1 MVKFLLIGDSHVP
14 KRASD
19 IPKQIQIKLE
29 ELTKSE
35 LFEYTFFTGD
45 EINYPEF
52 MEFLNLIKERDVF
65 RVIGN
70 MDYYYGNKD
79 APIYQ
84 ELNIVIEGKNNLV
97 IGLTHGHQVSPRGDR
112 TQLELLA
119 LEKEYNIMISG
130 HTHKEEIF
138 LTKNRILLLNPGSIT
153 GAWSFVA
160 SGIPSFIVLY
170 MHNITKNIE
179 ISLFQLDKKS
189 GKVNETKSYYIFEK
203 NKINYKY

>member
-1 MVKFLLIGDSHVP
+1 MVKFLIIGDSHVP
-14 KRASD
+14 KRASE
-19 IPKQIQIKLE
+19 IPKQIEIKLE
-29 ELTKSE
+29 ELAKSE
-35 LFEYTFFTGD
+35 LFECTFFTGD

-52 MEFLNLIKERDVF
+52 MKSLSFITKKEVF

-84 ELNIVIEGKNNLV
+84 KLKFDFNNRDYLI
-97 IGLTHGHQVSPRGDR
+97 IGITHGSQIQPRGDR
-112 TQLELLA
+112 SQLELFA
-119 LEKEYNIMISG
+119 IKKSNNILISG

-138 LTKNRILLLNPGSIT
+138 LAKSGILLLNPGSVT

-160 SGIPSFIVLY
+160 SRIPSFIVL
-170 MHNITKNIE
+170 NINKETEIIE
-179 ISLFQLDKKS
+179 VSLFQLDKKS
-189 GKVNETKSYYIFEK
+189 EEVNEIKSFFKFEN

>member
-19 IPKQIQIKLE
+19 IPEQIHIKLE
-29 ELTKSE
+29 ELTKLE

-52 MEFLNLIKERDVF
+52 MQSLKLMTKRDVF

-79 APIYQ
+79 APMYQ
-84 ELNIVIEGKNNLV
+84 KLNLVIEEKNSLT
-97 IGLTHGHQVSPRGDR
+97 IGLTHGHQVSPRGDH

-119 LEKEYNIMISG
+119 QEKEYHIMISG

-138 LTKNRILLLNPGSIT
+138 LTKNGILLLNPGSIT

-170 MHNITKNIE
+170 ISNKTKSIE

-189 GKVNETKSYYIFEK
+189 DKVNETKSYYIFDK
-203 NKINYKY
+203 NKISKKF

>member
-1 MVKFLLIGDSHVP
+1 MVKFLIIGDSHVP
-14 KRASD
+14 KRASN

-52 MEFLNLIKERDVF
+52 MEFLNLITERDVF

-84 ELNIVIEGKNNLV
+84 ELNLVIEEKNNLT
-97 IGLTHGHQVSPRGDR
+97 IGLTHGHQVSPRGDH

-119 LEKEYNIMISG
+119 QKKDYNIMISG

-138 LTKNRILLLNPGSIT
+138 LTKSRILLLNPGSVT

-160 SGIPSFIVLY
+160 SGIPSFIVLIIR
-170 MHNITKNIE
+170 NKTKTIE
-179 ISLFQLDKKS
+179 ISLFQLEKKS
-189 GKVNETKSYYIFEK
+189 DKVNETKSYYIFEK

>member
-19 IPKQIQIKLE
+19 ISKQIQIKLE

-35 LFEYTFFTGD
+35 LFDYTFFTGD
-45 EINYPEF
+45 EINYPKF
-52 MEFLNLIKERDVF
+52 MEFLSLITKRDVF

-84 ELNIVIEGKNNLV
+84 ELNLTIEEKNNLT
-97 IGLTHGHQVSPRGDR
+97 IGLTHGHQISPRGDH
-112 TQLELLA
+112 TQLEILA
-119 LEKEYNIMISG
+119 QEKNYNIMVSG
-130 HTHKEEIF
+130 HTHKEETF
-138 LTKNRILLLNPGSIT
+138 LTKNGILLLNPGSVT

-170 MHNITKNIE
+170 ICNKTKNIE
-179 ISLFQLDKKS
+179 ICLFQLDKKS
-189 GKVNETKSYYIFEK
+189 DKVIETKNHYVFEK
-203 NKINYKY
+203 NKIKYKF

>member
-1 MVKFLLIGDSHVP
+1 MVKFLIIGDSHVP
-14 KRASD
+14 KRASH

-52 MEFLNLIKERDVF
+52 MQSLNLMTKRDVF

-79 APIYQ
+79 APMYQ
-84 ELNIVIEGKNNLV
+84 KLNLVIEVKNSLT
-97 IGLTHGHQVSPRGDR
+97 IGLTHGHQVSPRGDH

-119 LEKEYNIMISG
+119 QEKEYNIMISG

-138 LTKNRILLLNPGSIT
+138 LTKNGILLLNPGSIT

-170 MHNITKNIE
+170 ISNKTKTIE

-189 GKVNETKSYYIFEK
+189 DKVNETKSYYIFDK
-203 NKINYKY
+203 NKISKKF

>member
-1 MVKFLLIGDSHVP
+1 MGKFLIIGDSHVP
-14 KRASD
+14 KRASN
-19 IPKQIQIKLE
+19 ISKQIQNKLE
-29 ELTKSE
+29 ELAKSE

-52 MEFLNLIKERDVF
+52 MEFLNLITERDVF

-70 MDYYYGNKD
+70 MDYYYGNKE

-84 ELNIVIEGKNNLV
+84 ELNLVIEEEYNLT
-97 IGLTHGHQVSPRGDR
+97 IGLTHGHQVSPRGDH

-119 LEKEYNIMISG
+119 SQKEYNIMISG

-138 LTKNRILLLNPGSIT
+138 LTKNGILLLNPGSIT
-153 GAWSFVA
+153 GAWSFV
-160 SGIPSFIVLY
+160 STGIPSYIVLY
-170 MHNITKNIE
+170 IRNETKDIE
-179 ISLFQLDKKS
+179 LSLFQLDKKS
-189 GKVNETKSYYIFEK
+189 DKVNETKSYYIFEK

>member
-1 MVKFLLIGDSHVP
+1 MVKFLIIGDSHVP
-14 KRASD
+14 KRASN
-19 IPKQIQIKLE
+19 ISKQIQIKLE
-29 ELTKSE
+29 ELTKPE
-35 LFEYTFFTGD
+35 LFDYTFFTGD

-52 MEFLNLIKERDVF
+52 MEFLNLITERDVF

-79 APIYQ
+79 APMYQ
-84 ELNIVIEGKNNLV
+84 ELDVVVGEKNNLT
-97 IGLTHGHQVSPRGDR
+97 IGLTHGHQVSSRGDH

-130 HTHKEEIF
+130 HTHKEEIY
-138 LTKNRILLLNPGSIT
+138 LTKDGILLLNPGSIT

-170 MHNITKNIE
+170 LHNKTKYIE

>member
-1 MVKFLLIGDSHVP
+1 MVKFLIIGDSHVP
-14 KRASD
+14 KRASN

-52 MEFLNLIKERDVF
+52 MEFLNLITKRDLF

-84 ELNIVIEGKNNLV
+84 KLKFDFYNKKYLI
-97 IGLTHGHQVSPRGDR
+97 IGLTHGAQIQPRGDR
-112 TQLELLA
+112 TQLEQFA
-119 LEKEYNIMISG
+119 LEKNNNILISG

-138 LTKNRILLLNPGSIT
+138 LTKTGILLLNPGSVT

-160 SGIPSFIVLY
+160 SRIPSFIVLD
-170 MHNITKNIE
+170 IDKETKKIE

-189 GKVNETKSYYIFEK
+189 EKLNEIKSFFTFEK

>member
-1 MVKFLLIGDSHVP
+1 MVKFLIIGDSHVP
-14 KRASD
+14 KRASN
-19 IPKQIQIKLE
+19 ISNQIQFKLE

-52 MEFLNLIKERDVF
+52 MEFLNLITKRDVF

-84 ELNIVIEGKNNLV
+84 ELETVIEGKNNLV
-97 IGLTHGHQVSPRGDR
+97 IGLTHGHQISPRGDHN
-112 TQLELLA
+112 QLELLA
-119 LEKEYNIMISG
+119 LEKGYNVMISG
-130 HTHKEEIF
+130 HTHKEEIY

-160 SGIPSFIVLY
+160 SGIPSFIVL
-170 MHNITKNIE
+170 NIRNKTQNIE

-189 GKVNETKSYYIFEK
+189 DIVNETKSYYIFEK
-203 NKINYKY
+203 NKINSKF